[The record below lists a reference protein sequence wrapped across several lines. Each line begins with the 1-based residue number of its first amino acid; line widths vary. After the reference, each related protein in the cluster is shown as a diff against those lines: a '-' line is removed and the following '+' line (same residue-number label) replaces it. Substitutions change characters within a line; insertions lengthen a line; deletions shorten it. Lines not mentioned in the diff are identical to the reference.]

1 MIYNLDRM
9 EYVLIFLY
17 KKANQNYLK
26 LFERRE
32 LAHAPHASSHSA
44 VDTAVLG

>member
-1 MIYNLDRM
+1 LDRM

-17 KKANQNYLK
+17 KKVNHNYLK

-32 LAHAPHASSHSA
+32 QAGRHRGRALTQAGRSRRTPRI
-44 VDTAVLG
+44 